1 MADEKK
7 NTVVKEAKKTKV
19 HMAEETVDSSEREL
33 SKTKV
38 SEDKPKKSV
47 KKKHD
52 SNELIICRS
61 VVFGE
66 LNITGPKTKL
76 VYQKSNEGDVQE
88 VEYQDLMSLKALRH
102 RYIFDPFIIIEDEE
116 LYEEWKADLE
126 PVYKKVGDINIK
138 GIFEL
143 PQRQFVAKLKQLPD
157 SLKESVKNAAYSMIQ
172 NGTLYDLR
180 KINAMDE
187 VLQTDLKT
195 MI

>member
-1 MADEKK
+1 MSNSKK
-7 NTVVKEAKKTKV
+7 TVVKETKEKAPVAKTNEIKSVTEKV
-19 HMAEETVDSSEREL
+19 EEFVVEA
-33 SKTKV
+33 
-38 SEDKPKKSV
+38 KPKKR
-47 KKKHD
+47 KHD
-52 SNELIICRS
+52 PDELITCRS

-66 LNITGPKTKL
+66 LNIIGPKTKL
-76 VYQKSNEGDVQE
+76 VYQWADEGDVRE

-116 LYEEWKADLE
+116 LLEEWKVDLE
-126 PVYKKVGDINIK
+126 GIYKKVGEVSIQ

-143 PQRQFVAKLKQLPD
+143 PQRQFVVKLKQLPV
-157 SLKESVKNAAYSMIQ
+157 SLKESIKNAAYSMIQ

-187 VLQTDLKT
+187 ILGTDLKM